1 MNIRFF
7 LPSDTSSLVSLFEEM
22 QNYYKVPCPTP
33 DVIEIKLA
41 SLPIGVEIIV
51 AEADQIVG
59 FAAFSSIYPGPS
71 LTSGLFMKELFV
83 TADARGAGVGKAL
96 VRAVARIAVEQGHK
110 RVDWTADRDNPA
122 LLSFYAGLG
131 ALAQQEKV
139 FYRLSGEALLS
150 LSQV

>member
-1 MNIRFF
+1 MNIRYF

-22 QNYYKVPCPTP
+22 QNYYKAPCPTP
-33 DVIEIKLA
+33 DVIECKLA
-41 SLPIGVEIIV
+41 SLLVGVEIIV
-51 AEADQIVG
+51 AEAAQIVG

-83 TADARGAGVGKAL
+83 TAEARGASVGKAL

-110 RVDWTADRDNPA
+110 RVDWTADRDNPT

-131 ALAQQEKV
+131 ALTQQEKV
-139 FYRLSGEALLS
+139 FYRLSGDALLS
-150 LSQV
+150 LSQP